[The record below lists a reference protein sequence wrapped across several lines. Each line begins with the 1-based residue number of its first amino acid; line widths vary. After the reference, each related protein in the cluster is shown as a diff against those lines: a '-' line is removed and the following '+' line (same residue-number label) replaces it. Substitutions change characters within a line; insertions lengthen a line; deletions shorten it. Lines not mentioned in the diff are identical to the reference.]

1 MENFISI
8 RENVQTE
15 IVVKKSKFICNF
27 IKIET
32 QEEAE
37 EQIISGFLK

>member
-1 MENFISI
+1 MCNLKLLS
-8 RENVQTE
+8 
-15 IVVKKSKFICNF
+15 KKSKFICNL

-37 EQIISGFLK
+37 DIIKQIKEKIL